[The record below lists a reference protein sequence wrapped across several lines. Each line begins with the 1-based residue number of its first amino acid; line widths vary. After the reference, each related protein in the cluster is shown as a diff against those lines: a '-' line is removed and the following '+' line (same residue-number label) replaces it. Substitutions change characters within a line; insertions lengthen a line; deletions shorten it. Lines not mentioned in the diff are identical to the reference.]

1 MLAHAPRVLPPL
13 AVVLADIGN
22 PSTADLAAVLDVDVR
37 TIQRWIAD
45 DKMPRA
51 AHLALFWL
59 TRWGRSIV
67 DTRAV
72 NDARL
77 YASLAR
83 SRDDELR
90 QLRGQLARLLAIADF
105 GSANDP
111 LAA

>member
-22 PSTADLAAVLDVDVR
+22 PSAADLAAVLDVNVR
-37 TIQRWIAD
+37 TVRRWIAA
-45 DKMPRA
+45 DKMPRPS
-51 AHLALFWL
+51 HLALFWL

-67 DTRAV
+67 DTCAV

-83 SRDDELR
+83 SRDEENR
-90 QLRGQLARLLAIADF
+90 QLRVQLVKLLAIADF

-111 LAA
+111 IAA

>member
-1 MLAHAPRVLPPL
+1 MLAHAPRVLPPI

-22 PSTADLAAVLDVDVR
+22 PTPAAIAAVLDLDERTVR
-37 TIQRWIAD
+37 RWIQA
-45 DKMPRA
+45 DKMPRP

-67 DTRAV
+67 DTSAT

-77 YASLAR
+77 YAGLAR
-83 SRDDELR
+83 SRLDEIEHLR
-90 QLRGQLARLLAIADF
+90 HQLARVVAIADF

-111 LAA
+111 IAA